1 MSRTSTFAKGAMAAA
16 AGLMALGAMAPAQAQ
31 PYGSS
36 AYASGGYGNSYYDP
50 CRRDTNN
57 RGILG
62 ALLGAGIGATVGSQ
76 IAASGHRTDGSVLG
90 GALGALGG
98 AAVGSNTSA
107 CRSGGYAPPQPPP
120 PQADNAYRGYGSGYG
135 YAPPP
140 GVHEYGRDDYAER
153 IERDRYDGYAYGR
166 RGERLRVAE
175 DRPVGRDGCTLAESP
190 IHMPDGR
197 VQMRFVRVCMDSQ
210 GRYQVVD

>member
-1 MSRTSTFAKGAMAAA
+1 MSKPSTFARVTLAAA
-16 AGLMALGAMAPAQAQ
+16 AGVMTLSTGLAAQAQ
-31 PYGSS
+31 PYGSPSYS
-36 AYASGGYGNSYYDP
+36 APYYDG
-50 CRRDTNN
+50 CRRETNN

-76 IAASGHRTDGSVLG
+76 IAARGHRTDGSVLG

-98 AAVGSNTSA
+98 AAVGSNTAACTSGSQPYPQPYGSA
-107 CRSGGYAPPQPPP
+107 APPP
-120 PQADNAYRGYGSGYG
+120 PPVAYNYG

-140 GVHEYGRDDYAER
+140 GVPEYGRDDYAAR
-153 IERDRYDGYAYGR
+153 IERQRYDRDDDYAYGP
-166 RGERLRVAE
+166 RGERLRVAQ
-175 DRPVGRDGCTLAESP
+175 DRGVGPDGCTLAESP

-197 VQMRFVRVCMDSQ
+197 TQMRFVRVCMDDS

>member
-1 MSRTSTFAKGAMAAA
+1 MSKPSTFARVALAAA
-16 AGLMALGAMAPAQAQ
+16 AGVMTLSTAAAAQAQ

-36 AYASGGYGNSYYDP
+36 SYSAPYYDS
-50 CRRDTNN
+50 CRRDSNN
-57 RGILG
+57 RGIVG

-76 IAASGHRTDGSVLG
+76 VAARGHRTDGSVLG

-98 AAVGSNTSA
+98 AAVGSNTAACTPGYTSYRSA
-107 CRSGGYAPPQPPP
+107 PPP
-120 PQADNAYRGYGSGYG
+120 PPPIAYNNGYYG

-140 GVHEYGRDDYAER
+140 AVREYGRDDYADR
-153 IERDRYDGYAYGR
+153 IERNRYDRDDGYAYGR
-166 RGERLRVAE
+166 GGERFRVVE
-175 DRPVGRDGCTLAESP
+175 ERRVGADGCTLAESP

-197 VQMRFVRVCMDSQ
+197 TQMRFVRVCMDST